1 VREPLTFI
9 EKSDSALQFSRRIRP
24 GYMQVVEHPDGR
36 QSDELRSG
44 YKKIGRVVGIV
55 EATGDAKPALQCG
68 FLRGGSLSASW
79 KIDSTRPK
87 LQLPAHP
94 RHHNTMFA
102 QSFRASVC
110 CSPSRLGVKLTPLP
124 PRARRLHASLGS
136 NLSPWLAAPSS
147 RLRPSAQVTQP
158 NCAAAVSTDPIRA
171 PADLVQDLYL
181 RELKNYKVPQL
192 QANDAE
198 GHVQKF
204 KVPAAPTSPEEA
216 DIASDLKTYETQT
229 VDIEGGAS
237 EDGTVLPEEDWF
249 EEEDESITTAGA
261 TH

>member
-1 VREPLTFI
+1 MHVREPLTFI

-87 LQLPAHP
+87 LQLSAHP

-124 PRARRLHASLGS
+124 PQRQALARVARQQPVSMARRTFITPTAVRSGDSTQLRGS
-136 NLSPWLAAPSS
+136 
-147 RLRPSAQVTQP
+147 RQ
-158 NCAAAVSTDPIRA
+158 
-171 PADLVQDLYL
+171 Y
-181 RELKNYKVPQL
+181 
-192 QANDAE
+192 
-198 GHVQKF
+198 
-204 KVPAAPTSPEEA
+204 
-216 DIASDLKTYETQT
+216 
-229 VDIEGGAS
+229 
-237 EDGTVLPEEDWF
+237 
-249 EEEDESITTAGA
+249 
-261 TH
+261 